1 MTDLEKKEF
10 KILYEYIKN
19 DLLEYTDKP
28 LPQWFILRLKGI
40 HKGKFCANSKVESMG
55 TYDYKTILITFKL
68 KHSYLKSLIKRNKFK
83 NEQHMIN
90 TIMLIVEKDIN
101 DVISMLKK
109 RKVQKEVVN
118 VQIDNMDKHIIK
130 NTNVEKNKSE
140 KLTDTQKMLW

>member
-1 MTDLEKKEF
+1 
-10 KILYEYIKN
+10 
-19 DLLEYTDKP
+19 
-28 LPQWFILRLKGI
+28 
-40 HKGKFCANSKVESMG
+40 
-55 TYDYKTILITFKL
+55 
-68 KHSYLKSLIKRNKFK
+68 
-83 NEQHMIN
+83 
-90 TIMLIVEKDIN
+90 MLIVEKDIN